1 MPVTKKIKF
10 KGPVLKK
17 QALKVLDTFPD
28 EKMLIAEETGITY
41 EWLRALHSGRMTDP
55 GVSKIE
61 KLIQW
66 GRENGVNLG

>member
-10 KGPVLKK
+10 KGPILKK
-17 QALKVLDTFPD
+17 QALKVLDTFPE

-41 EWLRALHSGRMTDP
+41 EWLRALHNGIIADP
-55 GVSKIE
+55 GVSKVE

-66 GRENGVNLG
+66 GRENGVKVD